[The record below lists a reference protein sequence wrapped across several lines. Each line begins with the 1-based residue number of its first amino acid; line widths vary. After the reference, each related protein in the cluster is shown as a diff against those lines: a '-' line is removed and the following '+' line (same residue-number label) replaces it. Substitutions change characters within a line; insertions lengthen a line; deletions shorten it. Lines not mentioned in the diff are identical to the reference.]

1 MTLPSNPYLA
11 DKSIPSL
18 ATEFIDIFRRTSYE
32 KHPSQAVLI
41 YGILRFNQYLVDA
54 CELLGTL
61 TPALLHTSRQ
71 YHLTRSRASALT
83 GAYAKTS
90 GLPFRNGKKRRVPG
104 QRLRNETVLL
114 SSPADA
120 GTEKALCTIILHTKS
135 VQRETVYRYNQ
146 LHRRNL
152 NEERKALL
160 YEEKIWAAN
169 QAVKILGK
177 SPQRLT
183 GVWKREVTFAVVV
196 HLKSPYT
203 NIHISVY
210 REPENSDLRTRNR
223 LSHRPWITSL
233 SHPTGL

>member
-1 MTLPSNPYLA
+1 MTIPSNPYLA

-32 KHPSQAVLI
+32 NTLLRQIFNHSDAMSILQVI

-104 QRLRNETVLL
+104 QRLRNENGASVF
-114 SSPADA
+114 SCRRRN
-120 GTEKALCTIILHTKS
+120 GEGLCTIILHTKS
-135 VQRETVYRYNQ
+135 VQRVLGSTLWSRRR
-146 LHRRNL
+146 RRN
-152 NEERKALL
+152 ERKALL

-169 QAVKILGK
+169 QAVG
-177 SPQRLT
+177 ST
-183 GVWKREVTFAVVV
+183 M
-196 HLKSPYT
+196 
-203 NIHISVY
+203 
-210 REPENSDLRTRNR
+210 
-223 LSHRPWITSL
+223 
-233 SHPTGL
+233 